1 MRERGKT
8 ILMDLIC
15 WFLAF
20 INWSSVRRPL
30 VESRHIR
37 TEIPLV
43 KKSLVAAVLVPGKR
57 LSRGPNL
64 ATRRSDL

>member
-1 MRERGKT
+1 MRERGKH
-8 ILMDLIC
+8 ILMDLIY

-20 INWSSVRRPL
+20 VNWTSVRRPL
-30 VESRHIR
+30 VESRHIW

-43 KKSLVAAVLVPGKR
+43 NESLVAAVSVRGNR
-57 LSRGPNL
+57 LSRGPTL